1 VRHILQKNVVGFLSK
16 RVICGFVLIVA
27 CNLPFHAQSPAAP
40 SSQNS
45 SSAQAKT
52 SDPKMSSKVPGSGGL
67 EILSDTMGVDFTP
80 YMKKLRYTVQAHWEL
95 LIPESARPPIS
106 KSGTVVIEFAIK
118 KDGKVAGMKLVKSSD
133 DFKLDAAA
141 WGAITNAIPLPM
153 LPAEFKG
160 DFLQMRSSFIY
171 NPAVTKPPLQAPTPV
186 ATK

>member
-1 VRHILQKNVVGFLSK
+1 MLQNHIVSFPSK
-16 RVICGFVLIVA
+16 RIFLTLILIIA
-27 CNLPFHAQSPAAP
+27 CIIPFHAQSPATP
-40 SSQNS
+40 GNQNS

-52 SDPKMSSKVPGSGGL
+52 SDPKMSSTNPGSGGL
-67 EILSDTMGVDFTP
+67 EILSDTQGVDFAQ
-80 YMKKLRYTVQAHWEL
+80 YMKKLRFTVQRHWDL

-133 DFKLDAAA
+133 DSKLDLAA
-141 WGAITNAIPLPM
+141 WGAITDSIPLPM

-160 DFLQMRSSFIY
+160 EFLRMRSSFIY
-171 NPAVTKPPLQAPTPV
+171 NPAVTKPQLLAPTPT